1 MKIINSHYIPL
12 PEPRWLIANAYGNIY
27 EQLGT
32 LTIVEDVSNKK
43 DGYRIKTHSHP
54 VVSHTAVDSNEI
66 KDEKFFY
73 YGTLTPAN
81 GEVLDDM
88 ELKDC
93 RPICL
98 SSLRSLNYWRFNAL
112 IFVFQTGEHHRDFLL
127 EDFISDLRA
136 FHIRLIFPEKELQEV
151 TITSY
156 NIDHGDGC
164 RTTML
169 ISDMTNI
176 LFVVPFFGYRE
187 NNKVQPDW
195 DEIFLEFVNQARAYL
210 EINSKYRFH
219 FKSSVEMF
227 NPLIERL
234 NNELND
240 YLEREED

>member
-1 MKIINSHYIPL
+1 MKIINSHYVPL
-12 PEPRWLIANAYGNIY
+12 PEPRWLIVDANGNIY

-32 LTIVEDVSNKK
+32 LTIVEDVSNKEE
-43 DGYRIKTHSHP
+43 GYRIKTHSHP
-54 VVSHTAVDSNEI
+54 VVSYTMIDTPEI
-66 KDEKFFY
+66 KGKEFMY
-73 YGTLTPAN
+73 YSTLTPAN
-81 GEVLDDM
+81 GQVLDDM
-88 ELKDC
+88 ELTDC
-93 RPICL
+93 FPLCPTG
-98 SSLRSLNYWRFNAL
+98 LRELFYLRFNAL
-112 IFVFQTGEHHRDFLL
+112 IFAFQTGEHHLDFLL
-127 EDFISDLRA
+127 EDFIRDLRA
-136 FHIRLIFPEKELQEV
+136 FHIRLIFPEKELQEL
-151 TITSY
+151 TITTY
-156 NIDHGDGC
+156 NIDHGDGS

-169 ISDMTNI
+169 ISDMTKI

-219 FKSSVEMF
+219 FKSSLEMF